1 MIAVAPAPEFEPEWS
16 PAIRDGLDLRSA
28 YCVVT
33 NDGCFEIWSGHL
45 LHTRLRPEFVH
56 GRPMQIAR
64 ITEEMGDIG

>member
-16 PAIRDGLDLRSA
+16 PAARDGLDLRSA

-45 LHTRLRPEFVH
+45 LFARLRPEFVV
-56 GRPMQIAR
+56 GRPVQMAKL
-64 ITEEMGDIG
+64 EEAA